1 MLNDAQ
7 SKIDTFSEISLIM
20 TTHAGAQRYD
30 KALEPLRKCFLNKN
44 MQKQKVQSSCTKILS
59 LLPPSHSPFSPSNP
73 ASTPSS
79 PVPIAPRLLSHADA
93 QPPAGRDTHAVTPWP
108 CRWDRPMGN
117 VATRHGRRLHPNW
130 ASKRGEFSPWNPF
143 LGNPPSY

>member
-117 VATRHGRRLHPNW
+117 VATRHGR
-130 ASKRGEFSPWNPF
+130 ASSSELSLQTGRIFTLESFPGES
-143 LGNPPSY
+143 S